1 MDEIELNAFD
11 SKIKNKKENKNNK
24 NKNMIYSNYNKKLH
38 SKSNSNSFL
47 KKNNFPSKKRNISY
61 NNNNNNNSLNSF
73 INLTTPNEN
82 FEEIIKENNSLIN
95 SLKTQN
101 KQKIKDLK
109 NLSKNFNNLNE
120 DFKKKKNISENT
132 NEKNKKFFEINTKLF
147 YTNYKLNKM
156 NEINSNEITNKK
168 NLNEKMKNQINN
180 IEKNTREIL
189 FKSKYEKKEV
199 ETKKRLCKEIS
210 INISIL
216 IENKKTITSKII
228 DYQTKIQQLKLL
240 NNKFIMEKNTIGEEI
255 KKLTKQF
262 S

>member
-1 MDEIELNAFD
+1 
-11 SKIKNKKENKNNK
+11 
-24 NKNMIYSNYNKKLH
+24 
-38 SKSNSNSFL
+38 
-47 KKNNFPSKKRNISY
+47 
-61 NNNNNNNSLNSF
+61 
-73 INLTTPNEN
+73 
-82 FEEIIKENNSLIN
+82 
-95 SLKTQN
+95 
-101 KQKIKDLK
+101 
-109 NLSKNFNNLNE
+109 
-120 DFKKKKNISENT
+120 
-132 NEKNKKFFEINTKLF
+132 
-147 YTNYKLNKM
+147 M

-240 NNKFIMEKNTIGEEI
+240 NNKFIMEKNTIGEDI